1 MNLVIYSKPE
11 CCLCEG
17 LLEKLRQ
24 IQDLKFN
31 LEVRDITSN
40 LNWFEK
46 YQYEV
51 PVLCMVKNAVEHELP
66 RISPRSP
73 VKKLQELLQK
83 YDSQLD

>member
-1 MNLVIYSKPE
+1 MKLILYSTPN

-17 LLEKLRQ
+17 LLEKLHQ
-24 IQDLKFN
+24 VKDVEFE

-51 PVLCMVKNAVEHELP
+51 PVLCLLQEAQQPPQELELP

-73 VKKLQELLQK
+73 VTALTKLLRTLA
-83 YDSQLD
+83 